1 MSEVAGQFRATVHA
15 KLAAE
20 HRERLRPADGDGIPL
35 ELRRAL
41 HLTDRAVRQWA
52 ARATEHGRAGH
63 TSSYAQLGP
72 LKPELGYAVQRAAH
86 AEQRM
91 GLDAKR
97 ELIAQMAWGI
107 GQRLAGID
115 TAAPPASLQHSL
127 NQMAVEAGEILLT
140 AGQVLADEG
149 WVVEETNDTLR
160 ELVAVR

>member
-1 MSEVAGQFRATVHA
+1 VSEVADSFRATVHA
-15 KLAAE
+15 KLADE
-20 HRERLRPADGDGIPL
+20 HRERVRPAGGDGIHL

-63 TSSYAQLGP
+63 ISSYAQLAP
-72 LKPELGYAVQRAAH
+72 LKPELGHAVRRAAH
-86 AEQRM
+86 AEQEI

-140 AGQVLADEG
+140 AGQVLADED
-149 WVVEETNDTLR
+149 WVVDEANDALR
-160 ELVAVR
+160 ELMAVR

>member
-52 ARATEHGRAGH
+52 ARATEHGRAGQ

-72 LKPELGYAVQRAAH
+72 LKPELGHAVQRAAH
-86 AEQRM
+86 AERRR
-91 GLDAKR
+91 A
-97 ELIAQMAWGI
+97 
-107 GQRLAGID
+107 
-115 TAAPPASLQHSL
+115 
-127 NQMAVEAGEILLT
+127 
-140 AGQVLADEG
+140 
-149 WVVEETNDTLR
+149 
-160 ELVAVR
+160 